1 MEMTQ
6 KEAQKFMDE
15 VEALAEQMTEGAT
28 ARTLKMTPA
37 KLNRKMLEACR
48 MLKKFPPTFSSKRK
62 PRVSKR
68 GHYDQI
74 RTSGRGGASKRV
86 PIPSY
91 VFDSL
96 GWDAGDRV
104 KIYKSGKSKIVI
116 EKL

>member
-1 MEMTQ
+1 MEMTA

-15 VEALAEQMTEGAT
+15 VEKLAGQMTEGAT
-28 ARTLKMTPA
+28 ARTMKMTPA
-37 KLNRKMLEACR
+37 KLNRKMIDACR
-48 MLKKFPPTFSSKRK
+48 MLSKVPPTFSSKRK

-91 VFDSL
+91 VFDTL
-96 GWDAGDRV
+96 GWEAGDRV
-104 KIYKSGKSKIVI
+104 KIYKSGKNKIVI
-116 EKL
+116 ERV